1 MPDVRHL
8 FLAGLGRSGTSA
20 LADLMVAHPAIA
32 VGMERYKFGGR
43 REGWEMTPRAFERD
57 AFFDFSDELTNITPA
72 SNARWKEYYAGLESK
87 WDGVEYVGDKI
98 THLGLGGIWETLPDA
113 RFVCIIRN
121 VFDVAASWQVRSDNP
136 QDSWAGDAF
145 DAVERWNRGLRQL
158 ARARRARP
166 DQVAVVEYE
175 RLYGDPDATSLRAI
189 VSWLGLAWDDQQA
202 AAFDQMHR
210 DYVEKVAPKPRVLST
225 EAARHIAENA
235 ELGRWKRLS
244 GFAL

>member
-32 VGMERYKFGGR
+32 VGMERYKFAA
-43 REGWEMTPRAFERD
+43 REGRELTPELFERE
-57 AFFDFSDELTNITPA
+57 AFFDFSDGLTNITPA
-72 SNARWKEYYAGLESK
+72 SNARWASYYAGLEAK
-87 WDGVEYVGDKI
+87 WDGVSYVGDKI
-98 THLGLGGIWETLPDA
+98 THLGLGGIWQTLPDA

-136 QDSWAGDAF
+136 ADPWAGDAMK
-145 DAVERWNRGLRQL
+145 AVDRWDRSLRQV
-158 ARARRARP
+158 ARARRAHP

-175 RLYGDPDATSLRAI
+175 RLYGDPDAASLRAI
-189 VSWLGLAWDDQQA
+189 VDWLGLAWDDQQA

-210 DYVEKVAPKPRVLST
+210 DYVEKVAPKTRVIST
-225 EAARHIAENA
+225 TAARHITETAD
-235 ELGRWKRLS
+235 LRRWQRLTDH
-244 GFAL
+244 AL